1 MKAKFQSQGDMVSYC
16 LIFCFFIV
24 SLTLCGVDFTQI
36 CILWRITRLFAFY
49 DSGLFETL

>member
-1 MKAKFQSQGDMVSYC
+1 MKAKFKKDFSHKA
-16 LIFCFFIV
+16 IWFPIV
-24 SLTLCGVDFTQI
+24 LFSVFLLLDFTQI